1 MPTYDGPVD
10 GNEKF
15 DPSRLSAVAAQVKF
29 KAAGDKKAELA
40 IRPTVVPRDRRQP
53 LPYLALL
60 MELGSESEYQESSS
74 KIRCTASE
82 PLPDGKFEEYCDAL
96 DAAEKKLASR
106 LKRKDTNNN
115 NILNNLKKEVN
126 DARTAIA
133 SCNRYSI
140 SVRGASRDVYGI
152 LDTANIANEF
162 ATLLSIIMPM
172 PVHEHSTRQH
182 MRPLERLSNESKH
195 TDWMSEYVMVV

>member
-15 DPSRLSAVAAQVKF
+15 DPSRLSAVTAQVKF
-29 KAAGDKKAELA
+29 KVAGDKKAELA
-40 IRPTVVPRDRRQP
+40 IRPMGVPRDRRQP

-60 MELGSESEYQESSS
+60 MELGSESKYRESNS

-82 PLPDGKFEEYCDAL
+82 PLPDGKFGEYCDAL
-96 DAAEKKLASR
+96 DAAEKKLASHP
-106 LKRKDTNNN
+106 KGKDTKNNS
-115 NILNNLKKEVN
+115 ILDNLKKETN

-140 SVRGASRDVYGI
+140 SVRGASQDVYGI
-152 LDTANIANEF
+152 LDAANIADEF
-162 ATLLSIIMPM
+162 ATLLSIIMPL
-172 PVHEHSTRQH
+172 PANEHSTRQH
-182 MRPLERLSNESKH
+182 MRPLERLSNESSH
-195 TDWMSEYVMVV
+195 TDWMSEYVV

>member
-29 KAAGDKKAELA
+29 KAACDKKAELA

-96 DAAEKKLASR
+96 DAAEEKLASHP
-106 LKRKDTNNN
+106 KRKDT
-115 NILNNLKKEVN
+115 NILNNLKKRGQRCANCHCFLQSVLN
-126 DARTAIA
+126 IG
-133 SCNRYSI
+133 SWSI
-140 SVRGASRDVYGI
+140 SGCLWHLGHGKYCKRVCDAAQHHH
-152 LDTANIANEF
+152 ANAC
-162 ATLLSIIMPM
+162 S
-172 PVHEHSTRQH
+172 
-182 MRPLERLSNESKH
+182 
-195 TDWMSEYVMVV
+195 